1 MRLRFRNNI
10 ATVIIVLM
18 MFFAFNLSGVG
29 TVRSATRMGYVKNES
44 HSNWSASYT
53 LLDGTMRR
61 TVYPSKPAE
70 PIHVEVVTS
79 NGSISI
85 EMRDTDGNTIFAEDN
100 IGTAS
105 FDVEVSGK
113 VVVHIVADH
122 HKGSFQISG

>member
-10 ATVIIVLM
+10 AAVIIVLM

-29 TVRSATRMGYVKNES
+29 TVRSATRMGYVTNES

-70 PIHVEVVTS
+70 
-79 NGSISI
+79 
-85 EMRDTDGNTIFAEDN
+85 
-100 IGTAS
+100 
-105 FDVEVSGK
+105 VSGK

>member
-1 MRLRFRNNI
+1 
-10 ATVIIVLM
+10 
-18 MFFAFNLSGVG
+18 MFFAFNLLGVG
-29 TVRSATRMGYVKNES
+29 TVRSATRMGYVTNEGR
-44 HSNWSASYT
+44 SNWSASYT

-61 TVYPSKPAE
+61 TVYPSKPTE

-105 FDVEVSGK
+105 FDCIHRTSSSICTE
-113 VVVHIVADH
+113 
-122 HKGSFQISG
+122 F

>member
-1 MRLRFRNNI
+1 MRFRNNI
-10 ATVIIVLM
+10 VAVIIIIMLFVALT
-18 MFFAFNLSGVG
+18 FSGIG
-29 TVRSATRMGYVKNES
+29 TVRSATHIGYVSNES
-44 HSNWSASYT
+44 RSCWSARYN
-53 LLDGTMRR
+53 LLDGSMRR
-61 TVYPSKPAE
+61 TLYLPQSTE